1 MRTLHGSADTALRL
15 AASLAHGSGD
25 APMAQRVRDV
35 QRWFTEFGR
44 YAYTEV
50 APIPLDGLSGWH
62 RDRDTGDIR
71 HDSGKFFSV
80 EGLAAQV
87 PLGPVPEWTQPIIN
101 QPEIGVLGLLV
112 KENDGV
118 LRALVQAKVE
128 PGNRNGLQ
136 LSPTVQATRSNY
148 TRVHQGRAV
157 PYLEYFRDHRAHHV
171 IADVRQSE
179 QGAWFYRK
187 RNRSM
192 VVETTREVE
201 LRKGFT
207 WLTLGELY
215 AMLAEED
222 RVNMDLRSVLSCLP
236 LSASGVDTVLRSDGT
251 GFRGSLVRS
260 CRPSAGA
267 RHSLGELL
275 NWLTDTRAGTDVLTD
290 RIALDG
296 LRGWR
301 RTPETITHESGQ
313 FFSVIGVDVTAGG
326 REVAHWNQPM
336 IRPRGQGVIALL
348 VARIDGVLHALM
360 HARVEPGYLDVAELA
375 PTVQCIPDSVDV
387 LPAAARPPFLDTV
400 LSADPSQLR
409 YDTVLSE
416 EGGRFYHALS
426 RYVIVETAAEGIE
439 HPEFRWI
446 AVHQLMELLRHSHY
460 LNVQARSMVACLH
473 SLLAVP
479 ATAAPAVPSMPT
491 GPSTAGVEGS

>member
-1 MRTLHGSADTALRL
+1 MRD
-15 AASLAHGSGD
+15 
-25 APMAQRVRDV
+25 RVDDV

-44 YAYTEV
+44 YAYTRVSRV
-50 APIPLDGLSGWH
+50 ALDDLDGWSRDPVTGNIHHHSG
-62 RDRDTGDIR
+62 R
-71 HDSGKFFSV
+71 FFTI
-80 EGLAAQV
+80 EGLSAEV
-87 PLGPVPEWTQPIIN
+87 PGGPVPRWTQPIIN

-112 KENDGV
+112 KETDGV

-148 TRVHQGRAV
+148 TRVHKGRAV
-157 PYLEYFRDHRAHHV
+157 PYLEYFRDHREHRV

-187 RNRSM
+187 RNRNM
-192 VVETTREVE
+192 VVETVEDVE
-201 LRKGFT
+201 LRDGFT

-236 LSASGVDTVLRSDGT
+236 LAGPGVDTVLRADGT
-251 GFRGSLVRS
+251 GFHSALVRS
-260 CRPSAGA
+260 CRPASGA

-275 NWLTDTRAGTDVLTD
+275 NWITDTRTRADVHTD
-290 RIALDG
+290 RIALDA
-296 LRGWR
+296 LDGWR
-301 RTPETITHESGQ
+301 RTPETITHGSGR

-326 REVAHWNQPM
+326 REVSHWTQPM
-336 IRPRGQGVIALL
+336 VRPEGQGMIALL
-348 VARIDGVLHALM
+348 VGRIDGVLHALL

-375 PTVQCIPDSVDV
+375 PTVQCIPDSVEV

-400 LSADPSQLR
+400 LRADARDIR

-426 RYVIVETAAEGIE
+426 RYMIVETDPTGVD
-439 HPEFRWI
+439 HPDFRWI
-446 AVHQLMELLRHSHY
+446 AVHQLMELLPHSHY
-460 LNVQARSMVACLH
+460 LNVQARSLVSCLH
-473 SLLAVP
+473 SLLASAP
-479 ATAAPAVPSMPT
+479 AT
-491 GPSTAGVEGS
+491 GSTAGVEGR